1 MTGRLNPITD
11 SSVPVVVIVVV
22 VVPSSS
28 SSSSSA
34 YYRGLSMTRLLC
46 VHHLDTVYALFMI

>member
-22 VVPSSS
+22 VVPSS

-46 VHHLDTVYALFMI
+46 VHHLDTVYALFMF